1 MQKKI
6 LSFLIN
12 NLRKK
17 INLENSKV
25 KNQIILKSKNKYF
38 VDPITKY
45 DLKIEKI
52 IRKEIVK
59 KFPDHAIS
67 GEEVGDKKGNSN
79 YKWIIDPIDGTKAL
93 LIGQPTWSNLI
104 GILNNSKP
112 IYSFANFPILKKY
125 YYSDDKNTF
134 LVFKKKKKR
143 IKTSKVTVLRRA
155 KIVTNSIHT
164 LCNKKIYNIF
174 KDYKYFFKISGC
186 DAYNYCLLAEG
197 KIDIIIE
204 AGLKQHDILPLIGI
218 IKKAGGNITNWS
230 GGEDIKNGSII
241 VSSNFK
247 LHKRFLSLIKNF

>member
-1 MQKKI
+1 MQRKI
-6 LSFLIN
+6 LFFLIN
-12 NLRKK
+12 YLRKK
-17 INLENSKV
+17 INVENSKI

-38 VDPITKY
+38 VDPVTKY

-52 IRKEIVK
+52 IRKEIAK
-59 KFPDHAIS
+59 KFPDHGIS
-67 GEEVGDKKGNSN
+67 GEEEGIKKGNSN
-79 YKWIIDPIDGTKAL
+79 YQWIIDPIDGTKAL

-104 GILNNSKP
+104 GLLNNNKP
-112 IYSFANFPILKKY
+112 IYSLANFPILGKY
-125 YYSDDKNTF
+125 YYSDGKNTF
-134 LVFKKKKKR
+134 LVFKKKKIR
-143 IKTSKVTVLRRA
+143 IKTSKVTVLKKA

-164 LCNKKIYNIF
+164 LCNKKIYEIF

-218 IKKAGGNITNWS
+218 IKKAGGNISNWN

-241 VSSNFK
+241 VSSNLK
-247 LHKRFLSLIKNF
+247 LHKKFLFFINNF

>member
-6 LSFLIN
+6 LFFLIN
-12 NLRKK
+12 YLRKK
-17 INLENSKV
+17 INVENSKI
-25 KNQIILKSKNKYF
+25 KNQITLKSKNKYF
-38 VDPITKY
+38 IDPVTKY

-52 IRKEIVK
+52 IRKEIAK
-59 KFPDHAIS
+59 KFPDHEIS
-67 GEEVGDKKGNSN
+67 GEEEEVKKGSSN

-104 GILNNSKP
+104 GLLNNNKP
-112 IYSFANFPILKKY
+112 IYSFANFPILEKY
-125 YYSDDKNTF
+125 YYSDSKNTF
-134 LVFKKKKKR
+134 LVFKKKKIR
-143 IKTSKVTVLRRA
+143 IKTSKITVLKKA

-164 LCNKKIYNIF
+164 LCNKKIYEIF
-174 KDYKYFFKISGC
+174 KNYKYFFKISGC

-218 IKKAGGNITNWS
+218 IKKAGGNISNWY

-241 VSSNFK
+241 VSSNLK
-247 LHKRFLSLIKNF
+247 LHKNFLSLINDF